1 MNARSFLGRHRV
13 GLLLRVF
20 ANKPEYVPDRVK
32 EMREMV
38 SRALSIKLDG
48 RAVFHRTDILVWA
61 DKRWS
66 DSDCGETAEA
76 MRDVFKDERAV
87 TISQFGQGD
96 LFCGILNWGVANQ
109 MRHGVSHT
117 LIASTQVF
125 DHMSQDNVEALLQA
139 AGNGALAAG
148 IATHELTELVLRG
161 RIANTFG
168 LWDDAALV
176 SVGGFDL
183 RAKKPIDDREA
194 YYMRGWSPVLG
205 EVYYHVAGV
214 EEVIPLARMV
224 AAYRPCI
231 APILPADESARYR
244 VPDRVREPENYE
256 RHHKKLGTKEPH
268 QNAHL
273 IFAGFDHTYLEGG
286 ILPAYRQS

>member
-1 MNARSFLGRHRV
+1 MNPLAFLGRHRV

-38 SRALSIKLDG
+38 SRALAIKLDG
-48 RAVFHRTDILVWA
+48 RAVFHRIDIAVWA
-61 DKRWS
+61 DPRYN
-66 DSDCGETAEA
+66 DSDCGETTVA
-76 MRDVFKDERAV
+76 MRDAFKDERAV
-87 TISQFGQGD
+87 TVSAYKQGD

-125 DHMSQDNVEALLQA
+125 DHMNQGNVEALLQA
-139 AGNGALAAG
+139 AGNSALAAG

-168 LWDDAALV
+168 LWDNSALM

-194 YYMRGWSPVLG
+194 LYVRGWSSEAG
-205 EVYYHVAGV
+205 EVYYHLAGV

-224 AAYRPCI
+224 AAHGPCI
-231 APILPADESARYR
+231 APILPVDERARYR
-244 VPDRVREPENYE
+244 VPDRKREPENYA
-256 RHHKKLGTKEPH
+256 RHLKKMGTKEGR
-268 QNAHL
+268 QNSHL
-273 IFAGFDHTYLEGG
+273 YFAGFDPTYLEGG
-286 ILPAYRQS
+286 ILPGYRQS